1 MNTQIAATLLGIV
14 LQVGGAAY
22 LVWQARS
29 TSSKLATYKTT
40 GITWDNHALAIGD
53 LAHELHG
60 QFKLQA
66 RGFVALLLGSG
77 LQFYGAWPAC

>member
-22 LVWQARS
+22 LVWQARG

-53 LAHELHG
+53 LAHEL
-60 QFKLQA
+60 
-66 RGFVALLLGSG
+66 LLGSG